1 MLYTVG
7 NLNTIKYED
16 WEALFGK
23 IMGLSLIITRF
34 NKGSNFLD
42 VDHLNWAIGV
52 LQIVI
57 HRTLFE
63 TNLNQQYVIF
73 DRDQNCNKL
82 SLNYIDG

>member
-7 NLNTIKYED
+7 NLNTMKYED

-23 IMGLSLIITRF
+23 IIGLSLIITRF

-42 VDHLNWAIGV
+42 FDHWAIGV

-63 TNLNQQYVIF
+63 TNLNQQNVIF
-73 DRDQNCNKL
+73 DRDHIFNKL
-82 SLNYIDG
+82 SFNCIDG

>member
-1 MLYTVG
+1 MTMLYTVG
-7 NLNTIKYED
+7 NLNSMKYED

-23 IMGLSLIITRF
+23 IIGLSLIIKRF

-42 VDHLNWAIGV
+42 VDHSAVGV

-73 DRDQNCNKL
+73 DRDQIFNKL
-82 SLNYIDG
+82 SLSCIDG